1 MNPSEP
7 TPSASQVEPD
17 DDLQAAVSGALDG
30 AVDGALE
37 DVVRG
42 RFDAPE
48 DREGPGSPGA
58 EDPLPAHS
66 QWKLFALFTPI
77 AVVIVAGY
85 VAGAFWG
92 KLVDTHPLWLIALSP
107 INRWL
112 LLTTNDLSAWSYYSV
127 GMARHLFPDP
137 LMYLVGLWFGH
148 RAIKWAAETYPIVKK
163 LTGEDGRGLEDPA
176 RRKIL
181 YPLAFLAPNN
191 WVSLL
196 AGASKLPF
204 RTFLVLN
211 IAGTAVRLVICRWL
225 GYLLD
230 EQIARLVDWVA
241 RYSNWVTLGS
251 ILLVLAGMG
260 LQMARGTGE
269 LAGLGRI
276 EEIEE

>member
-7 TPSASQVEPD
+7 TPSASEASTDPHLDALAGEVPDATATEVVDAAPEGSLGAAD
-17 DDLQAAVSGALDG
+17 DD
-30 AVDGALE
+30 ALE
-37 DVVRG
+37 
-42 RFDAPE
+42 E
-48 DREGPGSPGA
+48 E
-58 EDPLPAHS
+58 PLPRHAR
-66 QWKLFALFTPI
+66 WKLVALFTPI
-77 AVVIVAGY
+77 GAVIVAGY
-85 VAGAFWG
+85 IAAAFWG
-92 KLVDTHPLWLIALSP
+92 KLVDSHPLVLIALSP

-112 LLTTNDLSAWSYYSV
+112 LLTTNELSAWSYYSV
-127 GMARHLFPDP
+127 GMLRHLFPDP

-148 RAIKWAAETYPIVKK
+148 RAIKWAAETYPVVKK

-181 YPLAFLAPNN
+181 YPLALLAPNN

-196 AGASKLPF
+196 AGASRLPF
-204 RTFLVLN
+204 KVFITLN
-211 IAGTAVRLVICRWL
+211 AVGTALRLLICRWL

-230 EQIARLVDWVA
+230 DEITRLVDWVA
-241 RYSNWVTLGS
+241 RYSNWVTLAS
-251 ILLVLAGMG
+251 IILVLAGMS